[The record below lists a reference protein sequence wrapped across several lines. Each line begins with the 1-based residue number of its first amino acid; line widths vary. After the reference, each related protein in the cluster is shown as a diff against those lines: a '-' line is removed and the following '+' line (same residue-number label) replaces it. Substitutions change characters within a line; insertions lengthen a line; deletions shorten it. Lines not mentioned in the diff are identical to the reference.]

1 MSAKALL
8 LVTINILSMGNNDNV
23 ATTSTLLDDST
34 QCSAAM
40 RQVVEHHGLQNNIFS
55 QGKEYLKA
63 RKSITKGLVTL
74 TINCKEL
81 K

>member
-8 LVTINILSMGNNDNV
+8 LATMNILSMGNNDNI

-34 QCSAAM
+34 QCPVVM

-63 RKSITKGLVTL
+63 RKSTTQGLVTL
-74 TINCKEL
+74 NVSCKEL